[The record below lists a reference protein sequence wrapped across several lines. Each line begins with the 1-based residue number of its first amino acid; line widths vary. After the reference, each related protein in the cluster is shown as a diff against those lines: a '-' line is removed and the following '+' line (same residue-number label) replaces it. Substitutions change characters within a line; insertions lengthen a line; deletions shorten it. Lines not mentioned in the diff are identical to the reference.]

1 MLESLKSTFVNSK
14 ITNAKTGRK
23 KKKHF
28 KKKGN
33 KGEKIPKEELRLLAD
48 SLIFNFESPK

>member
-1 MLESLKSTFVNSK
+1 MLESLKSTLLIQKS
-14 ITNAKTGRK
+14 TNAKLAEKRK
-23 KKKHF
+23 NIL
-28 KKKGN
+28 KKGN

>member
-1 MLESLKSTFVNSK
+1 MLESLKSTLVNSK

-28 KKKGN
+28 KKKEN
-33 KGEKIPKEELRLLAD
+33 KGEKIPKVELRLLTD
-48 SLIFNFESPK
+48 SLIFNLESPK

>member
-28 KKKGN
+28 KIKGN
-33 KGEKIPKEELRLLAD
+33 KGEKTPKEVLRLLAD
-48 SLIFNFESPK
+48 SLILSFESPK